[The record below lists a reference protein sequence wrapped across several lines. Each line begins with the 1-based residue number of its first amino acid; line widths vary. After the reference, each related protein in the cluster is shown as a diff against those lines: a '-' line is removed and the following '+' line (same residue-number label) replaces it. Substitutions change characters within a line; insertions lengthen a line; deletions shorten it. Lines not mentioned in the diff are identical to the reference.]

1 MVSVII
7 SYYNEKDV
15 LSTCLKSLAAQSYTD
30 FEIITVNDGSTDN
43 SKKIVQNAKLQFKLK
58 KLTLLTQQHKGPAS
72 SRNLGANFAK
82 GEILV
87 FVDADITFEKKF
99 LENLVVPIEKGKSKG
114 TFTKEEYVSN
124 WTNVWARCW
133 NYNNGLNTAL
143 RIPQN
148 YPSKAPVFRAILASE
163 FKRVRGFD
171 EIGYTDDWT
180 LSRKLGY
187 LSDAAVGA
195 ICYHRNPQSIK
206 EVFESARWI
215 GKNEFISGTLFRK
228 IINLIRFS
236 PQVQSIRAFILTIR
250 FREII
255 LPLFIII
262 YSLAVNLSIIES
274 FVSEKKYK

>member
-15 LSTCLKSLAAQSYTD
+15 LTACLFSLTAQTYSD
-30 FEIITVNDGSTDN
+30 FEIIAVDDGSTDN
-43 SKKIVQNAKLQFKLK
+43 SKKIVQNAILQFKLK
-58 KLTLLTQQHKGPAS
+58 KLTLLTQQHHGPAS

-87 FVDADITFEKKF
+87 FVDADMTFEKKF
-99 LENLVVPIEKGKSKG
+99 LENLVVPIEKGKCKG

-133 NYNNGLNTAL
+133 NYNSGLNAAL

-148 YPSKAPVFRAILASE
+148 HPNKAPVFRAILASE
-163 FKRVRGFD
+163 FKRVGGFD

-187 LSDAAVGA
+187 QSDAAIGA

-206 EVFESARWI
+206 EIFESARWI
-215 GKNEFISGTLFRK
+215 GKNEFISGTLSRK

-236 PQVQSIRAFILTIR
+236 PQVQSIRACILTIR
-250 FREII
+250 FRELLFPI
-255 LPLFIII
+255 FIII
-262 YSLAVNLSIIES
+262 YSLSINLSIIES
-274 FVSEKKYK
+274 FVSGKKYK

>member
-1 MVSVII
+1 MISVII
-7 SYYNEKDV
+7 SFYNEKDV
-15 LSTCLKSLAAQSYTD
+15 LSACLNSLAAQTYPD
-30 FEIITVNDGSTDN
+30 FEIIMVDDGSTDN
-43 SKKIVQNAKLQFKLK
+43 SKFIVQNAKLQFKLN
-58 KLTLLTQQHKGPAS
+58 KLTLLTQQHLGPAS
-72 SRNLGANFAK
+72 SRNLGAGIAK

-87 FVDADITFEKKF
+87 FVDADMTFDNKF
-99 LENLVVPIEKGKSKG
+99 LEKLVAPIEKGKSKG

-133 NYNNGLNTAL
+133 NYNIGLYTNL

-148 YPSKAPVFRAILASE
+148 HPNKAPVFRAILASE
-163 FKRVRGFD
+163 FKRVEGFD

-187 LSDAAVGA
+187 QSDAVIGA

-206 EVFESARWI
+206 EIFESARWI
-215 GKNEFISGTLFRK
+215 GKNEFISGTLFCK

-250 FREII
+250 FRELI

-262 YSLAVNLSIIES
+262 YSLAINLGIIE
-274 FVSEKKYK
+274 